1 MAQTTTIHLMT
12 GDYPDRIRKAL
23 AAAQAAEQDDTPLL
37 GGEEHPY
44 DVLVR
49 EYEELKA
56 EAEKASEK
64 AKRKVVLQAIGRRNG
79 QEGRP
84 SWRDLK
90 VAHPPRTE
98 GDPEVV
104 KGDRLAGV
112 NADTVEDDLLYAS
125 VIVPKFTSRGAFD
138 EWADGLSEGE
148 FRTLVN
154 RAWRLANVAEA
165 DPKSLPAL
173 PTRTSGENTQ

>member
-12 GDYPDRIRKAL
+12 GDYPDRIRRAL
-23 AAAQAAEQDDTPLL
+23 AAAKAAESDDTQLL
-37 GGEEHPY
+37 SGEEHPY
-44 DVLVR
+44 DVLSR

-56 EAEKASEK
+56 EAEKASEE
-64 AKRKVVLQAIGRRNG
+64 AQRKVTLQAIGRRKG
-79 QEGRP
+79 QPGRP
-84 SWRDLK
+84 SWRELK
-90 VAHPPRTE
+90 EAHPPRTE

-104 KGDRLAGV
+104 KSDRLAGV
-112 NADTVEDDLLYAS
+112 NADSVEDDLLWAS
-125 VIVPKFTSRGAFD
+125 IVLPKFSSRGAFD
-138 EWADGLSEGE
+138 EWVDDLSEGE

-173 PTRTSGENTQ
+173 PTRMSGESTQ